1 MQKHACVHTHTHR
14 DKMVKAKSLDVRNC
28 SNLKFIKHLYNIVKV
43 KLINK
48 KK

>member
-1 MQKHACVHTHTHR
+1 MKKHVHTHTG
-14 DKMVKAKSLDVRNC
+14 KMVKAKSLEVRNC
-28 SNLKFIKHLYNIVKV
+28 SKLKFIKRLYTIVKD